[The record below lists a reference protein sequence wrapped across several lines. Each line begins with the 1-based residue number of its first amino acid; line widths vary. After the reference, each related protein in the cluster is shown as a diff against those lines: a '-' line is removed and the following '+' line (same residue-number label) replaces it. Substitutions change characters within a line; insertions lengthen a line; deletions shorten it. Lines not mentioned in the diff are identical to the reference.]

1 VKRQITENPVLQLTD
16 DSGVEFKFAR
26 YPQKIISLAP
36 NITETIF
43 ALHSDS
49 LLVGVTKYCNY
60 PPEASKKKIV
70 GGMIDPDIEL
80 ITELRPD
87 LILITNEGNSKASYQ
102 ALVNAGF
109 KVFSFNPRDIDGI
122 IRMIKSIG
130 IITNKSTYANQLSDS
145 ILNSKNNFEKLS
157 QTSKPLSALILLS
170 LNPLITC
177 NSTTY
182 INQIIELS
190 GFENIYKNERLPY
203 PNISI
208 EDIKL
213 KNPDYIL
220 LTSDIA
226 DSDGNYKIFLNDK
239 FSGTKA
245 IDNGNIIIANADLL
259 SRPGPRVIQAIE
271 NILKEKER

>member
-1 VKRQITENPVLQLTD
+1 VKRQITENPVLTLTD
-16 DSGVEFKFAR
+16 DSGVEFKFDR

-109 KVFSFNPRDIDGI
+109 KVFAFNPRDIDGI

-130 IITNKSTYANQLSDS
+130 IITDKSTYANQLSDS
-145 ILNSKNNFEKLS
+145 ILNSKINFERLS
-157 QTSKPLSALILLS
+157 QTSKPFSALILLS

-190 GFENIYKNERLPY
+190 GFKNIYKNERLPY
-203 PNISI
+203 PNISV

-245 IDNGNIIIANADLL
+245 IDNGNIIIADADLL